1 MKMWQ
6 G

>member
-6 G
+6 I